1 MGFLGSISCGEPR
14 LYATRLDKYTHT
26 RRFTD
31 VGNLQIPNSIMT
43 EIIVSP
49 VAHATEPVQR
59 MADVTGT
66 AQLVALWLHGKTI
79 QSQKTYEKDVRYFAA
94 FLLGQK
100 ADQVRLNDLDLRTVT
115 LNDLQAYADYMETK
129 GLAAA
134 SRKRRL
140 CSIKSL
146 LGFGYEIEYLRYN
159 AGLKLSTPKP
169 KDTLAERILNELE
182 VATMIALTTVVRD
195 RLLLRF
201 FYATGARVSEVQA
214 LKWKD
219 IRPNRDGNGQVTLFG
234 KGDKTRVVIIPGKL
248 YQELVKFGNKARADS
263 PVFVSRQKGEAL
275 KARQIENIVSDAG
288 KRAGIQGKVSPH
300 WLRHSHASHSLDR
313 GCPPQLLQHTLGHS
327 SLDTTSKYAHAKP
340 NDSSSLYV
348 MSV

>member
-1 MGFLGSISCGEPR
+1 
-14 LYATRLDKYTHT
+14 
-26 RRFTD
+26 
-31 VGNLQIPNSIMT
+31 MT
-43 EIIVSP
+43 EVISTR
-49 VAHATEPVQR
+49 VAIATEPTQR

-66 AQLVALWLHGKTI
+66 AQLVALWLHGKSA
-79 QSQKTYEKDVRYFAA
+79 QSQNTYEKDTRYFAA
-94 FLLGQK
+94 VLLRQP
-100 ADQVRLNDLDLRTVT
+100 AEQVRLNDLDLRTVT
-115 LNDLQAYADYMETK
+115 LNDLQAYSDFMEGK

-146 LGFGYEIEYLRYN
+146 LSFGYEVEYLKYN
-159 AGLKLSTPKP
+159 AGLKLATPKP

-195 RLLLRF
+195 RLLIRF
-201 FYATGARVSEVQA
+201 LYTTAARVSEVQS

-219 IRPNRDGNGQVTLFG
+219 IRPNRDGKGQVTLFG
-234 KGDKTRVVIIPGKL
+234 KGDKTRVVILPVGL
-248 YQELVKFGNKARADS
+248 YQDLVKFGGNANASS
-263 PVFVSRQKGEAL
+263 PVFVSRQKGETL
-275 KARQIENIVSDAG
+275 KARQIENIVSAAG

-300 WLRHSHASHSLDR
+300 WLRHSHASHGLDR
-313 GCPPQLLQHTLGHS
+313 GSPPQLVQHTLGHA
-327 SLDTTSKYAHAKP
+327 SLDTTSRYAHAKP

>member
-1 MGFLGSISCGEPR
+1 MS
-14 LYATRLDKYTHT
+14 
-26 RRFTD
+26 
-31 VGNLQIPNSIMT
+31 

-49 VAHATEPVQR
+49 VTAIAAPTQR

-66 AQLVALWLHGKTI
+66 AQLVALWLHGKTA
-79 QSQKTYEKDVRYFAA
+79 QSQKTYEKDVRYFTA
-94 FLLGQK
+94 FLLRQSP
-100 ADQVRLNDLDLRTVT
+100 DLVRLNDVDLRTVT
-115 LNDLQAYADYMETK
+115 LNDLQAYSDFMETK

-146 LGFGYEIEYLRYN
+146 LGFGYEIEYLKYN

-182 VATMIALTTVVRD
+182 VATMIALTTNVRD
-195 RLLLRF
+195 RLILRF
-201 FYATGARVSEVQA
+201 LYTTAARVSEVES

-219 IRPNRDGNGQVTLFG
+219 IRPNRDGKGQVTLFG
-234 KGDKTRVVIIPGKL
+234 KGDKTRVVIIPAGL
-248 YQELVKFGNKARADS
+248 YQDLIKFGGSESAES
-263 PVFVSRQKGEAL
+263 PVFLSRQKGEAL
-275 KARQIENIVSDAG
+275 KARQIENIVSAAG

-300 WLRHSHASHSLDR
+300 WLRHSHASHGLDR
-313 GCPPQLLQHTLGHS
+313 GSPPQLVQHTLGHA
-327 SLDTTSKYAHAKP
+327 SLDTTSRYAHAKP

-348 MSV
+348 MPV